1 MDNNEVKTA
10 VETLGKTFE
19 SFKEAND
26 ERLAQVEAKGTADP
40 VTEAKL
46 SKIEKDMDKFAD
58 MEISMKAQAETQ
70 KQNQESMAK
79 LETIISRPG
88 FGNDSKIESKQV
100 QVFDKWL
107 RKGKE
112 NLSPDEVKVLTVG
125 NDSTAGYLAPPEYVR
140 ELIKGI
146 VEYSPI
152 RSIARIRSTS
162 QRSIQVPKRT
172 GEFTA
177 QWVAEQG
184 TRSETTGYTVGLDE
198 IAAHELYAL
207 IDISEME
214 LEDSVFNLEAEMNSE
229 FTEQF
234 AKAEGAAFVSGDS
247 IGKPEGILTGLPVAR
262 SQTSIANDVLSGNDL
277 INAAHNVK
285 AEYAR
290 NGSFIMSRSTLAA
303 VRKLQ
308 DTAGQYIFQPG
319 VYTMGV
325 GSNILGHPIVECT
338 DMPAI
343 ANGSVPVVFG
353 DFRRGYMIVD
363 RTTLSIMRD
372 PFTQANTGNVR
383 YIARR
388 RVGGQV
394 ILDEALTK
402 ITIQ

>member
-1 MDNNEVKTA
+1 MDNNEVKSA

-58 MEISMKAQAETQ
+58 MEVSMKAQSEAQ
-70 KQNQESMAK
+70 KKSAESMAK

-88 FGNDSKIESKQV
+88 FANDSKMESKHV
-100 QVFDKWL
+100 QIFDKWL

-112 NLSPDEVKVLTVG
+112 NLTPDEVKVLTVG
-125 NDSTAGYLAPPEYVR
+125 NDTTAGYLAPPEYVR

-198 IAAHELYAL
+198 IAAHEMYAL
-207 IDISEME
+207 VDISEME

-234 AKAEGAAFVSGDS
+234 AKAEGAAFVSGTAV
-247 IGKPEGILTGLPVAR
+247 GQPQGILTGLPGAR
-262 SQTSIANDVLSGNDL
+262 SQTSINNDALIADDL

-290 NGSFIMSRSTLAA
+290 NGSFILSRSTLAA
-303 VRKLQ
+303 VRKMQ
-308 DTAGQYIFQPG
+308 DGEGQYVFQPG
-319 VYTMGV
+319 VYAMGV

-338 DMPAI
+338 DMPAV
-343 ANGSVPVVFG
+343 ANGTVPVVFG

-363 RTTLSIMRD
+363 RTVLSIMRD
-372 PFTQANTGNVR
+372 PFTQASSGNVR

>member
-1 MDNNEVKTA
+1 MDNNEVKSA
-10 VETLGKTFE
+10 VETLGKTF
-19 SFKEAND
+19 SAFKEAND
-26 ERLAQVEAKGTADP
+26 ERLAQVESKGNADP

-58 MEISMKAQAETQ
+58 MEISMKAQADAQ
-70 KQNQESMAK
+70 KKSAESMAK

-88 FGNDSKIESKQV
+88 FANDSKMESKHV
-100 QVFDKWL
+100 QIFDKWL

-112 NLSPDEVKVLTVG
+112 NLTPDEVKVLTVG
-125 NDSTAGYLAPPEYVR
+125 NDTTAGYLAPPEYVR

-184 TRSETTGYTVGLDE
+184 TRSETTGYTVGLEE
-198 IAAHELYAL
+198 IAAHEMYAL
-207 IDISEME
+207 VDISEQE

-234 AKAEGAAFVSGDS
+234 AKAEGAAFISGNS
-247 IGKPEGILTGLPVAR
+247 VGKPQGLITNSSVGTITTA
-262 SQTSIANDVLSGNDL
+262 ANDALAADDL
-277 INAAHNVK
+277 IGAAHNVK
-285 AEYAR
+285 SEYMR
-290 NGSFIMSRSTLAA
+290 NATWLFNRSTLSAI
-303 VRKLQ
+303 RKLK
-308 DTAGQYIFQPG
+308 DGANQYIFQPG
-319 VYTMGV
+319 IYQMGI
-325 GSNILGHPIVECT
+325 GSNLLGHPVVEAS
-338 DMPAI
+338 DLADI
-343 ANGSVPVVFG
+343 ANATLPVVFG
-353 DFRRGYMIVD
+353 DIRRAYMIVD
-363 RTTLSIMRD
+363 RISLSIMRD
-372 PFTQANTGNVR
+372 PFTQASSGNVR

-394 ILDEALTK
+394 ILPEAITT

>member
-58 MEISMKAQAETQ
+58 MEVSMKAQSEAQ
-70 KQNQESMAK
+70 KKSAESMAK

-88 FGNDSKIESKQV
+88 FANDSKMESKHV
-100 QVFDKWL
+100 QIFDKWL

-112 NLSPDEVKVLTVG
+112 NLTPDEVKVLTVG
-125 NDSTAGYLAPPEYVR
+125 NDTTAGYLAPPEYVR

-146 VEYSPI
+146 VDYSPI

-184 TRSETTGYTVGLDE
+184 TRSETTGYTVGLEE
-198 IAAHELYAL
+198 IAAHEMYAL
-207 IDISEME
+207 VDISEQE

-234 AKAEGAAFVSGDS
+234 AKAEGAAFVSGTAV
-247 IGKPEGILTGLPVAR
+247 GQPQGILTGLPGTR
-262 SQTSIANDVLSGNDL
+262 SQTSINNDALAADDL

-290 NGSFIMSRSTLAA
+290 NGSFILSRSTLAA
-303 VRKLQ
+303 VRKMQ
-308 DTAGQYIFQPG
+308 DGEGQYVFQPG
-319 VYTMGV
+319 VYAMGV

-343 ANGSVPVVFG
+343 ANGTVPVVFG

-363 RTTLSIMRD
+363 RTVLSIMRD
-372 PFTQANTGNVR
+372 PFTQASSGNVR

>member
-1 MDNNEVKTA
+1 MDNNEVKSA

-58 MEISMKAQAETQ
+58 LEVSMKAQAEAQ
-70 KQNQESMAK
+70 KQSKEAMQK
-79 LETIISRPG
+79 IETIISRPG
-88 FGNDSKIESKQV
+88 FGTDSKVESKHV
-100 QVFDKWL
+100 QLFEKWL

-112 NLSPDEVKVLTVG
+112 NLSPDEIKVLTVG
-125 NDSTAGYLAPPEYVR
+125 NDTTAGYLAPPEYVR

-152 RSIARIRSTS
+152 RSLARIRSTS

-172 GEFTA
+172 GEFAA
-177 QWVAEQG
+177 QWVAEEG

-198 IAAHELYAL
+198 IAAHEMYAL
-207 IDISEME
+207 VDISEQE

-234 AKAEGAAFVSGDS
+234 AKAEGAAFVSGNS
-247 IGKPEGILTGLPVAR
+247 VGKPEGILTGLGAGR
-262 SQTSIANDVLSGNDL
+262 SQTSINNDALAADDL

-290 NGSFIMSRSTLAA
+290 NGSWIMSRSTLAA
-303 VRKLQ
+303 VRKMQ
-308 DTAGQYIFQPG
+308 DGEGQYVFQPG
-319 VYTMGV
+319 VYAMGV

-338 DMPAI
+338 DMPSV
-343 ANGSVPVVFG
+343 ANGTVPVVFG

-363 RTTLSIMRD
+363 RTVLSIMRD
-372 PFTQANTGNVR
+372 PFTQAASGNVR

>member
-1 MDNNEVKTA
+1 MDNNEVKSA

-58 MEISMKAQAETQ
+58 LEVSMKAQAEAQ
-70 KQNQESMAK
+70 KQSKEAMQK
-79 LETIISRPG
+79 IETIISRPG
-88 FGNDSKIESKQV
+88 FGTDSKVESKHV
-100 QVFDKWL
+100 QLFEKWL

-112 NLSPDEVKVLTVG
+112 NLSPDEIKVLTVG
-125 NDSTAGYLAPPEYVR
+125 NDTTAGYLAPPEYVR

-152 RSIARIRSTS
+152 RSLARIRSTS

-172 GEFTA
+172 GEFAA
-177 QWVAEQG
+177 QWVAEEG

-198 IAAHELYAL
+198 IAAHEMYAL
-207 IDISEME
+207 VDISEQE

-234 AKAEGAAFVSGDS
+234 AKAEGAAFVSGNS
-247 IGKPEGILTGLPVAR
+247 VGKPEGILTGLGAGR
-262 SQTSIANDVLSGNDL
+262 SQTSINNDALAADDL

-290 NGSFIMSRSTLAA
+290 NGSWIMSRSTLAA
-303 VRKLQ
+303 VRKMQ
-308 DTAGQYIFQPG
+308 DGEGQYVFQAG
-319 VYTMGV
+319 VYQMGV

-338 DMPAI
+338 DMPAV
-343 ANGSVPVVFG
+343 ANGTVPVVFG

-363 RTTLSIMRD
+363 RTVLSIMRD
-372 PFTQANTGNVR
+372 PFTQAASGNVR

>member
-1 MDNNEVKTA
+1 MDNNEVKSA

-58 MEISMKAQAETQ
+58 LEVSMKAQAEAQ
-70 KQNQESMAK
+70 KQSKEAMQK
-79 LETIISRPG
+79 IETIISRPG
-88 FGNDSKIESKQV
+88 FGTDSKVESKHV
-100 QVFDKWL
+100 QLFEKWL

-112 NLSPDEVKVLTVG
+112 NLSPDEIKVLTVG
-125 NDSTAGYLAPPEYVR
+125 NDTTAGYLAPPEYVR

-152 RSIARIRSTS
+152 RSLARIRSTS

-172 GEFTA
+172 GEFAA
-177 QWVAEQG
+177 QWVAEEG
-184 TRSETTGYTVGLDE
+184 TRSETTGYTVGLEE
-198 IAAHELYAL
+198 IAAHEMYAL
-207 IDISEME
+207 VDISEME

-234 AKAEGAAFVSGDS
+234 AKAEGAAFVSGNS
-247 IGKPEGILTGLPVAR
+247 VGKPEGILTGLGAGR
-262 SQTSIANDVLSGNDL
+262 SQTSINNDALAADDL

-303 VRKLQ
+303 VRKMQ
-308 DTAGQYIFQPG
+308 DGEGQYVFQPG
-319 VYTMGV
+319 VYAMGV

-338 DMPAI
+338 DMPTV
-343 ANGSVPVVFG
+343 ANGSVSVVFG

-363 RTTLSIMRD
+363 RTLLSIMRD
-372 PFTQANTGNVR
+372 PFTQANSGNVR

-402 ITIQ
+402 ITTQ